1 MKKPEFSRIIHKKR
15 RILRET
21 MKFKSE
27 NLTVV
32 PLTSATNTEALITMI
47 MEGQL
52 LPARF
57 DE

>member
-1 MKKPEFSRIIHKKR
+1 
-15 RILRET
+15 

-32 PLTSATNTEALITMI
+32 PLTSAANTEALITLI